1 MLYIYNMKIMKQEI
15 ENEIKE
21 LEIAYKAKLI
31 STNDYCTM
39 LHTLLKKLK
48 TI

>member
-1 MLYIYNMKIMKQEI
+1 MKSEI
-15 ENEIKE
+15 ENQIKE
-21 LEIAYKAKLI
+21 LDQAYKAKLI

-39 LHTLLKKLK
+39 VHTLLKKLK